1 MANAPSA
8 ITGTRQLD
16 VKAKRRPFGLLA
28 IIVIQVLMMLGSGIV
43 LLALGVGFVF
53 ATRMIV
59 VDGIDPAAFQW
70 ALSPLDIL
78 TMVLTFLINGVCAI
92 GLWRRQRWAW
102 FLTMLQLGAFMISD
116 LYSYFTNSPPET
128 YAWSMLLNVFMVFYL
143 NQRDVQA
150 IFLTKNEGK
159 QRQ

>member
-8 ITGTRQLD
+8 ITGAKPLD
-16 VKAKRRPFGLLA
+16 IKARRRPFGLLA
-28 IIVIQVLMMLGSGIV
+28 IIVIQVLTMLGSGF
-43 LLALGVGFVF
+43 LLLLFVVGFAF

-59 VDGIDPAAFQW
+59 VDGISPAAFDW
-70 ALSPLDIL
+70 KLSPFDIL
-78 TMVLTFLINGVCAI
+78 LMVLTFVVNGVCAI

-116 LYSYFTNSPPET
+116 LYSYFTNSPAET

-159 QRQ
+159 QRP

>member
-8 ITGTRQLD
+8 ITGAKPLD
-16 VKAKRRPFGLLA
+16 IKARRRPFGLLA
-28 IIVIQVLMMLGSGIV
+28 IIVIQILMMLGSGI
-43 LLALGVGFVF
+43 LLLIFGVGFVF

-59 VDGIDPAAFQW
+59 VEGINPAAFQW
-70 ALSPLDIL
+70 QLSPVDIL
-78 TMVLTFLINGVCAI
+78 TTVLTFVVNGVCAI

-102 FLTMLQLGAFMISD
+102 FLTMLQLGAFMLSD

-159 QRQ
+159 QPR

>member
-1 MANAPSA
+1 MTNASST
-8 ITGTRQLD
+8 ITGITPLD
-16 VKAKRRPFGLLA
+16 VKPRRRPFGLLA
-28 IIVIQVLMMLGSGIV
+28 IIVIQSLMMLGSGI
-43 LLALGVGFVF
+43 LLLLFFVGFVF

-59 VDGIDPAAFQW
+59 VEGINPASFTWDLPPADLLQ
-70 ALSPLDIL
+70 
-78 TMVLTFLINGVCAI
+78 MVLIFVVNGVCAV

-150 IFLTKNEGK
+150 IFLTKSEAK
-159 QRQ
+159 QRP